1 MRIQFEFEKV
11 FLNEENCIP
20 VKYERVLNN
29 DIRGSLKRWKTAKIK
44 NFERRGRD
52 ISIRLEIIN
61 KKICNCK

>member
-29 DIRGSLKRWKTAKIK
+29 DIRGSLKR
-44 NFERRGRD
+44 
-52 ISIRLEIIN
+52 
-61 KKICNCK
+61 